1 MSENNQQP
9 DQQPVEKENTNNKVF
24 DWSAVQTELK
34 GKAPSS
40 TVINAVMPT
49 TPTVQDELQ
58 NLMRDSRSAAVQI
71 LTAEGL
77 VKTTKDNDGF
87 GVRRMQ
93 LALMNLENKDFDDVG
108 SLAAMYHFGE
118 LTGMTMTDIAKVS
131 DEKLKGSPTIY
142 AVGDTA
148 KRPVKA
154 VTEKL
159 QESPLGK
166 ASVVKIDDQ
175 TQTVDLAFTPPKT
188 GDGESGLKVSRGVSV
203 VLTDA
208 PVSTEDG
215 RCISDRLFSKHFGRT
230 EETPE
235 LGSAD
240 GWVMISR
247 ALASK
252 HSGVTGITSL
262 LDAQVE
268 SHEIPKRVFREV
280 PIRAIGESEAR
291 SPRLMIKR
299 RSLSTTGLIKLVIEQ
314 RKHSNIFDVRNP
326 VRYLAV
332 NPNNLRNT
340 LRSAKASGV
349 GVAFVHQ
356 TVYYNKITQRWDLY

>member
-9 DQQPVEKENTNNKVF
+9 IIKAAEDTSGARLTRF
-24 DWSAVQTELK
+24 LSLK
-34 GKAPSS
+34 H
-40 TVINAVMPT
+40 
-49 TPTVQDELQ
+49 
-58 NLMRDSRSAAVQI
+58 
-71 LTAEGL
+71 
-77 VKTTKDNDGF
+77 
-87 GVRRMQ
+87 
-93 LALMNLENKDFDDVG
+93 ENKDFDDVE
-108 SLAAMYHFGE
+108 SLAAMYTIG
-118 LTGMTMTDIAKVS
+118 D
-131 DEKLKGSPTIY
+131 SPNNC
-142 AVGDTA
+142 AVVQAEG
-148 KRPVKA
+148 
-154 VTEKL
+154 
-159 QESPLGK
+159 
-166 ASVVKIDDQ
+166 
-175 TQTVDLAFTPPKT
+175 
-188 GDGESGLKVSRGVSV
+188 SRGASV

-299 RSLSTTGLIKLVIEQ
+299 RSLSTTGLIKLAIEQ